1 MKKTQELSHTVE
13 TASHKITVTKNSPI
27 SESKSNISASS
38 QQQLIRLAKN
48 YSLEGGMLPEEKQK
62 PILDRA
68 AKRERI
74 IILKQQ
80 QNLENIIH
88 KAVDYCDNENIVNKA
103 DQDWFSHFIKL
114 AENIS
119 NEVMQDLWAK
129 ILAGEILQPGS
140 ISLKALD
147 ELKKMSIHDAKLFGK
162 ACSLACHDNKKL
174 NYRII
179 TGSTQQSSLWNI
191 FNKDKLQN
199 INLNTVGLS
208 YGDILSLS
216 ENHLVFTQES
226 ESHLLKKGEN
236 IEMNFNGKIL
246 SIIAKRKDCALR
258 FYKFT
263 PIGVELARLI
273 NDMPEINYLKRL
285 KIDIS
290 SHFSIQTQGE

>member
-1 MKKTQELSHTVE
+1 MKKTQEISNTVDTE
-13 TASHKITVTKNSPI
+13 NNEITVAKNSPI
-27 SESKSNISASS
+27 SEGKSNVSASS
-38 QQQLIRLAKN
+38 QQQLIKLAKG

-80 QNLENIIH
+80 QNLESIIH
-88 KAVDYCDNENIVNKA
+88 KAVNYCDNENIVNKT

-119 NEVMQDLWAK
+119 NPVMQDLWAK
-129 ILAGEILQPGS
+129 ILAGEIFQPGS
-140 ISLKALD
+140 FSLKALT
-147 ELKKMSIHDAKLFGK
+147 EFKKMSIHDAKLLAK
-162 ACSLACHDNKKL
+162 ACSLSCHDTKKQH
-174 NYRII
+174 YRII
-179 TGSTQQSSLWNI
+179 TGSTQQSNLWNI
-191 FNKDKLQN
+191 FDKDKQQN

-216 ENHLVFTQES
+216 ENHLVFSQES
-226 ESHLLKKGEN
+226 ESHLLKKGES
-236 IEMNFNGKIL
+236 IDMNFNGIML
-246 SIIAKRKDCALR
+246 SINAKKNDCALR

-273 NDMPEINYLKRL
+273 NDVPEMAYLQRL
-285 KIDIS
+285 KIDIN